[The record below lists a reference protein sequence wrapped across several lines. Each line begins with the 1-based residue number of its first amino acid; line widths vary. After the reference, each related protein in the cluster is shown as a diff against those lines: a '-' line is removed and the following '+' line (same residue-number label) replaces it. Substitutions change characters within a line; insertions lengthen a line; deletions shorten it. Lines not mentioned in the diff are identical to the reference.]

1 MSLSD
6 FIKIPWNKY
15 EAVILVDAY
24 QRCVAG
30 EMSKANAV
38 SQVSK
43 RLRSRV
49 INMGIPVSDAYRN
62 ESGISLQMSAIEYLF
77 TNGKNGISHVSTLF
91 QDTVILYKENREVF
105 DILLCD
111 ANEKYPIEDQ
121 DSISDFVTGYV
132 PATDSEQPSV
142 LEDISQ
148 SKYVSQ
154 KLLNLLSKRFPK
166 GYKLGSYMEASRLKK
181 FYYDEYGEDLDMEN
195 EDIDKDVKVCGIEHD
210 GRVYIA
216 DTMLPSDLKNLIFS
230 SIDDFFSK
238 GGSCLFYSVLF
249 KIYQDK
255 LLDTHILNS
264 EMLREYLEY
273 TDRSGLFFYPYYCT
287 RVENAT
293 VDIRQE
299 VADFVKAQ
307 GGSVSEDDVVVGLSF
322 FPEDQVRMAF
332 VDRSTNLVS
341 CGRNLRFHMDN
352 FVSSKEELSVVE
364 GIIRQ
369 AVSLYKYI
377 TFSELLK
384 DIESQ
389 VPSLLE
395 NNAVF
400 SEIGIRNALS
410 ILLGSKFSFRNSLIS
425 SHNHPI
431 KAEDAFKELAKRPPY
446 TIDDV
451 NSLAEACG
459 TLSNMYIEQLLQN
472 SVRVDNS
479 RFVPLDSINFDVDN
493 IDNMLLRL
501 CPGNYIA
508 LSDVTNLAALPTCN
522 YKWTPFLL
530 ESYVGFHSK
539 VFRLMHARYFG
550 QKHATGAMVRRD
562 CTISDFNTL
571 AATAV
576 VDAGIPIKQ
585 NSVIDYLCEKRYI
598 VQHRYEDIDTVLA
611 IAHQLNI
618 RKK

>member
-15 EAVILVDAY
+15 EAVILVDTY

-30 EMSKANAV
+30 EMSKPYAV

-43 RLRSRV
+43 RLRSHV
-49 INMGIPVSDAYRN
+49 MKMGLPVSDAYRN

-77 TNGKNGISHVSTLF
+77 TNGKTGISHFSTLF
-91 QDTVILYKENREVF
+91 QDTVELFKENRELF
-105 DILLCD
+105 DTLLGD
-111 ANEKYPIEDQ
+111 ANVRYPIEDQ
-121 DSISDFVTGYV
+121 PSSSDLVTGYT
-132 PATDSEQPSV
+132 PYTDPIQLSA

-148 SKYVSQ
+148 SKYVSK
-154 KLLNLLSKRFPK
+154 KLLDLLTKRFPK
-166 GYKLGSYMEASRLKK
+166 GYKLGSYMEVSRLKK
-181 FYYDEYGEDLDMEN
+181 FYADEYGENLDMEN
-195 EDIDKDVKVCGIEHD
+195 EDIDKDVKACGIEHD
-210 GRVYIA
+210 GRVYIPE
-216 DTMLPSDLKNLIFS
+216 TMLPLDLKELIFS

-264 EMLREYLEY
+264 EMLKEYLEY
-273 TDRSGLFFYPYYCT
+273 TDKSGLFFYPHYCT
-287 RVENAT
+287 KVENST
-293 VDIRQE
+293 VDILQE
-299 VADFVKAQ
+299 VVDYVKAQ
-307 GGSVSEDDVVVGLSF
+307 GGSVSEDEVVVGLSF

-332 VDRSTNLVS
+332 DDRSTKLIS

-352 FVSSKEELSVVE
+352 FVASKEELSIVE
-364 GIIRQ
+364 NIIRQ
-369 AVSLYKYI
+369 AISLYKYI

-384 DIESQ
+384 DIKSQ
-389 VPSLLE
+389 VPSILE

-410 ILLGSKFSFRNSLIS
+410 ILLGQKFSFRNSLIS

-459 TLSNMYIEQLLQN
+459 ALSNMYIDQLLQN
-472 SVRVDNS
+472 SVRVDKS
-479 RFVPLDSINFDVDN
+479 RFVPLDSVNFDVDS

-501 CPGNYIA
+501 CPGSYIA
-508 LSDVTNLAALPTCN
+508 LSDITALSALPSCN
-522 YKWTPFLL
+522 YQWTPFLL

-539 VFRLMHARYFG
+539 VFKLMHARYFG
-550 QKHATGAMVRRD
+550 QKHATGAMVKRD
-562 CTISDFNTL
+562 CPIRDFNTL

-576 VDAGIPIKQ
+576 VDSGVPIKQ
-585 NSVIDYLCEKRYI
+585 NTVIDFLCDKQYI
-598 VQHRYEDIDTVLA
+598 VQHRYEDIDTVLS
-611 IAHQLNI
+611 IAHQLN
-618 RKK
+618 KKK